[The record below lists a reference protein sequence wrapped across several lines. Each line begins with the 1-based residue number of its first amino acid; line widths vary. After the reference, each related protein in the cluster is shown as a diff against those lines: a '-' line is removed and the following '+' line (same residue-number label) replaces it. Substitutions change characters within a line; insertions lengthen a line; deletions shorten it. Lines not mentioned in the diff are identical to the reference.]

1 MASSSALPNQPA
13 VQAYC
18 RQEKRARIA
27 WVASLPQGRC
37 GSSAADP
44 NWRDWVNLTAGPA
57 GLIGERV
64 LEKNIVGY
72 LRFRAVCK
80 SWRRCTAS
88 QHANG
93 GLEHRFHP
101 RRWIMLSRTSGSLR
115 RRHDFLNVSTG
126 QRIQVDI
133 PKIRYQH
140 VFGATF
146 EGLLVLCHK
155 RTYAVRL
162 LNSLTRNECSLEYL
176 RVSGAGLAGGSSVAL
191 HLGTCSL
198 YIAKPG
204 DDRWTS
210 LPVDHRGNNA
220 IIATLSFNIRFYYV
234 TEKAVM
240 VVDTTVGQPLQMV
253 MVAGLS
259 NWDFKR
265 YDPRVKLV

>member
-1 MASSSALPNQPA
+1 MKAHVKSCETWRRAVRCPTNQP
-13 VQAYC
+13 C
-18 RQEKRARIA
+18 KRIA
-27 WVASLPQGRC
+27 VKKSVHASP
-37 GSSAADP
+37 GSPVCLRALR
-44 NWRDWVNLTAGPA
+44 RDWVNLTAGPA

-155 RTYAVRL
+155 RTYAVRR
-162 LNSLTRNECSLEYL
+162 LNSLTR
-176 RVSGAGLAGGSSVAL
+176 
-191 HLGTCSL
+191 
-198 YIAKPG
+198 
-204 DDRWTS
+204 
-210 LPVDHRGNNA
+210 
-220 IIATLSFNIRFYYV
+220 
-234 TEKAVM
+234 
-240 VVDTTVGQPLQMV
+240 
-253 MVAGLS
+253 
-259 NWDFKR
+259 
-265 YDPRVKLV
+265 